1 MITGLVILGLFFTV
15 AVLLTRL
22 HEARYQNGLLQR
34 QLERQSRARV
44 TLMALMTPSPYQ
56 RRPEQ

>member
-1 MITGLVILGLFFTV
+1 MITGLVILGLFFAV

-34 QLERQSRARV
+34 QLERESFARV
-44 TLMALMTPSPYQ
+44 TLMALMTPSPHQ
-56 RRPEQ
+56 RRPGQ